1 MPPKHVTT
9 ARNMNTTTKTETDR
23 IAKAVPSKTGDG
35 TPQKTS
41 ADSAAQKPSVQPA
54 IAKRKKWWRL
64 LVILALIA
72 LAAGV
77 GFYTWQKL
85 HPKIVGFASGNGRI
99 EATDIDIAAKLAG
112 RIEKIFVG
120 EGDFVRAGQV
130 LVQMQTDTLEA
141 QLNEAR
147 AQRDMAV
154 HDGNGAEAQVLA
166 KE

>member
-1 MPPKHVTT
+1 MRQDSQFTRRVCASGHGEFSEPICHQKHVTT

-77 GFYTWQKL
+77 GFYT
-85 HPKIVGFASGNGRI
+85 
-99 EATDIDIAAKLAG
+99 
-112 RIEKIFVG
+112 
-120 EGDFVRAGQV
+120 
-130 LVQMQTDTLEA
+130 
-141 QLNEAR
+141 
-147 AQRDMAV
+147 
-154 HDGNGAEAQVLA
+154 
-166 KE
+166 